1 MGCSVKGMAMNAL
14 ANSLSGGGAGVYL
27 TDNDPVLVGQAL
39 PFSLKLMETILQERP
54 GSKGTS

>member
-1 MGCSVKGMAMNAL
+1 MNAL